1 MSQGFLI
8 IIKHASKLG
17 WMLCLGIGRE
27 YHIIW
32 YGNVCACVCVG
43 SCVCVCLLRVG
54 MVPMA

>member
-32 YGNVCACVCVG
+32 YGNVCVC
-43 SCVCVCLLRVG
+43 SCVCVSASGRYG
-54 MVPMA
+54 SYGIIT